1 MDILN
6 KLLNE
11 YETLK
16 GQFVICNN
24 IVYRFI
30 GIVKDDCDYYYCL
43 YDGNKVYYMTCVA
56 ADTILPL
63 KGNILDKYYE
73 SFVETA
79 KYNSL
84 EQPTHFLY
92 RRVNKEDVDK
102 YIELKKQEI
111 INSITDTIVYGLCFD
126 IN

>member
-1 MDILN
+1 MFDILN

-30 GIVKDDCDYYYCL
+30 GIVEDEWDYYYCL
-43 YDGNKVYYMTCVA
+43 YDGNKLHYMTCA
-56 ADTILPL
+56 GSIIPL
-63 KGNILDKYYE
+63 KGYILDKHYD
-73 SFVETA
+73 SIVRSA
-79 KYNSL
+79 KFNSL

-92 RRVNKEDVDK
+92 EKVNKEDVDK
-102 YIELKKQEI
+102 YIELRKREI